1 MVDNGDVEMDAI
13 SRMET
18 HTKSYCAKIER
29 YSLIKNLMNR
39 KYIEI
44 GIFHLAGGRWN
55 IQFYPNGSWDSGFI
69 ALRIELLTE
78 TATPMVIEFEFSL
91 LDPKGRDYTVTKKS
105 SYGTCS
111 KQGESFGIGNFMK
124 KSDLEASEFLNDD
137 CLTVKLHL
145 TVVKPLFVDATRKQI
160 TVPSSDLHQHFGGLL
175 ESGEG
180 ADVTFEIEDEVFR
193 AHRNVLAARSP
204 VFKAQLFG
212 SMMESKMDKIT
223 LEGIRADVFKI
234 MLQFIYTDML
244 PSEVEVSFEMGQHLL
259 VAADR
264 YGLERL
270 KVICGKMLCDSLAV
284 ETATTTLVLAEQ
296 HNCTQL
302 KDVCIDFVASR
313 DVLDAVMET
322 DGFKHLMSHNSSLLI
337 EILDKVHSSR
347 KI

>member
-1 MVDNGDVEMDAI
+1 
-13 SRMET
+13 
-18 HTKSYCAKIER
+18 
-29 YSLIKNLMNR
+29 
-39 KYIEI
+39 
-44 GIFHLAGGRWN
+44 
-55 IQFYPNGSWDSGFI
+55 
-69 ALRIELLTE
+69 
-78 TATPMVIEFEFSL
+78 MVIEFEFSFV
-91 LDPKGRDYTVTKKS
+91 DPKGRDYMVTKKS

-111 KQGESFGIGNFMK
+111 KQGESLGIGNFIK
-124 KSDLEASEFLNDD
+124 KSDLEASDFVNDD

-175 ESGEG
+175 ESREG
-180 ADVTFEIEDEVFR
+180 ADVEFEIDKEVFS
-193 AHRNVLAARSP
+193 AHRNVLAGSSS
-204 VFKAQLFG
+204 FSG
-212 SMMESKMDKIT
+212 SMMESKMDKTT
-223 LEGIRADVFKI
+223 LDGMRADVFKM

-244 PSEVEVSFEMGQHLL
+244 PSDVEVSFEMAQHLL
-259 VAADR
+259 VVADR

-284 ETATTTLVLAEQ
+284 KTAATTLVLAEQ

-302 KDVCIDFVASR
+302 KDVCIDFVASH

-322 DGFKHLMSHNSSLLI
+322 DGFKHLMSYSSSLLK